1 MFWIWGCY
9 LSFVMP
15 LLFHI
20 GTEKCAERNEEDS
33 EIPYH
38 FSCSFFKRERKGL
51 LGFVIILGRKERTT
65 LLSNSF
71 ILCVIYYLHI
81 LIIYRHTH
89 MYQYRIISHL
99 YCISSKCFIA
109 YRRVDCSVL
118 CFVFFFFFWR
128 SMMYS
133 IALLLSF

>member
-20 GTEKCAERNEEDS
+20 GTEKCAERNEEDN

-51 LGFVIILGRKERTT
+51 LGFVIILIVTEALGRKERTT

-71 ILCVIYYLHI
+71 ILCHLLFTYYNYI
-81 LIIYRHTH
+81 
-89 MYQYRIISHL
+89 
-99 YCISSKCFIA
+99 
-109 YRRVDCSVL
+109 
-118 CFVFFFFFWR
+118 
-128 SMMYS
+128 
-133 IALLLSF
+133 